1 MVMSIKQ
8 NVLINTN
15 GRVIKVQFEHCQV
28 CKYVNKCYEDGQG
41 PRYIDQDCV
50 SGPAFKDGQS

>member
-1 MVMSIKQ
+1 MSIKQ